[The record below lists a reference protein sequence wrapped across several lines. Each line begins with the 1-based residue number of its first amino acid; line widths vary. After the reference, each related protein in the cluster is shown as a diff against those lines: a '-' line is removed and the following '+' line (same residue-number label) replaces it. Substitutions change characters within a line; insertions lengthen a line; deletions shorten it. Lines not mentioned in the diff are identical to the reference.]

1 MGASV
6 ECLCHSMTVSRLAS
20 SSEEHS
26 MTDEAESRI
35 RFFEVHA
42 ERAEQMQA
50 FHEEKTAYNTDYK
63 KSVEVR
69 WRKENPRKVFTW
81 TKASLSPWY
90 KETHAT
96 ALAGFD
102 KILNRHE
109 LEIAALDTHLADLAE
124 DLPLE
129 RTEDEVRWDFNYDS
143 YYASQGYGAAT
154 YAKNSLK
161 LKGLKAQMHG
171 LDCEVRE
178 IDPVAGGGSRCFGL
192 FVRTTEKD
200 LAILDAKPEPG
211 MREIVQ
217 FCWRSGA
224 NPRVYFP
231 MLPHGFEEKN
241 GLDFFGNDVPSK
253 ESPAA
258 RM

>member
-1 MGASV
+1 
-6 ECLCHSMTVSRLAS
+6 
-20 SSEEHS
+20 
-26 MTDEAESRI
+26 MTDEAERRI
-35 RFFEVHA
+35 RFFEVTA
-42 ERAEQMQA
+42 ERDEQLQA
-50 FHEEKTAYNTDYK
+50 FHDEKTAYNAEFK
-63 KSVEVR
+63 KEVETR

-81 TKASLSPWY
+81 AKAAASSWY
-90 KETHAT
+90 KETYDQ
-96 ALAGFD
+96 ALRGLNA
-102 KILNRHE
+102 ILDRHE
-109 LEIAALDTHLADLAE
+109 LETASFSKHLAELAE

-143 YYASQGYGAAT
+143 HYASQGYGAAS

-161 LKGLKAQMHG
+161 LKGLKAQLHG

-178 IDPVAGGGSRCFGL
+178 IDPVVDGGGSRCFGL
-192 FVRTTEKD
+192 FLKTTEQD

-211 MREIVQ
+211 MRDIVQ

-231 MLPHGFEEKN
+231 FLPHGFEEQN
-241 GLDFFGNDVPSK
+241 GLDFFGNDITAG
-253 ESPAA
+253 ERPAR